1 MRNFKSDEN
10 TSFQM
15 QTDIE
20 KGMWDL
26 QVGVVMDAEGSK
38 DASLGGVG
46 WPRCAAMLL
55 VVDSTGDVASLARCV
70 CI

>member
-26 QVGVVMDAEGSK
+26 QVRVVMDVEGSK
-38 DASLGGVG
+38 DASLGGIE

-55 VVDSTGDVASLARCV
+55 VVDSSGGVASLVRCV
-70 CI
+70 SI